1 MLKALLNQELVAPVF
16 IRLEAY
22 LTPENGIFSAISG
35 LFEAIFSR

>member
-1 MLKALLNQELVAPVF
+1 MFKALLNKELLAPIF
-16 IRLEAY
+16 IGPEAY